1 MDRPDYIACHNK
13 SFVNNYDL
21 LKGIKPGGIFVLNCP
36 WEGKE
41 LEENLPVET
50 KRTLA
55 QKNVRFYTI
64 DAIKIAGDVGLGNR
78 INMVMQAAFFKLAQ
92 VIPVDEALGYL
103 KSSVET
109 LYGRKGQEIVD
120 MNVAAIDRG

>member
-1 MDRPDYIACHNK
+1 M
-13 SFVNNYDL
+13 
-21 LKGIKPGGIFVLNCP
+21 
-36 WEGKE
+36 
-41 LEENLPVET
+41 ET

-55 QKNVRFYTI
+55 QKCGFYTI

-103 KSSVET
+103 KSSGNPLWTQGPGNRRYER
-109 LYGRKGQEIVD
+109 GRH
-120 MNVAAIDRG
+120 

>member
-1 MDRPDYIACHNK
+1 
-13 SFVNNYDL
+13 
-21 LKGIKPGGIFVLNCP
+21 
-36 WEGKE
+36 
-41 LEENLPVET
+41 
-50 KRTLA
+50 
-55 QKNVRFYTI
+55 
-64 DAIKIAGDVGLGNR
+64 
-78 INMVMQAAFFKLAQ
+78 MQAAFFKLAQ